1 MCHVCDVH
9 IVYVCRLLMAA
20 GIAGMPLLT
29 ANKGAKEFIRH
40 QESWWNWY
48 TECVNFSKQTHQSKR
63 RFNFQVQTDGISVS
77 GLMFRPF
84 PKPPL
89 QTNTAAATPPPPGR
103 KRKRHSRAEQS
114 SRTTTGECVQGLPD
128 RHLMQPARIVGLDPG
143 RRALFTAVVHSQQAA
158 DSLQGERP
166 CEHRYDSLS
175 WSCSRWRL
183 LASSSGCTR
192 QSCGSAG
199 KQTSMLLYWLPQQP
213 KWPAVP
219 SSCTTFVTG
228 CSTQQLLIPILVR
241 GGTGSCAGAPSLSG
255 SRHTLPS
262 ARKSVEAARKLL
274 WLMEMQSS
282 AAAAARGTP
291 AHLQCHCGGSLGTAV
306 RCMILT
312 SSAQASF
319 AVPAR
324 QPWMACLSLF

>member
-1 MCHVCDVH
+1 
-9 IVYVCRLLMAA
+9 
-20 GIAGMPLLT
+20 
-29 ANKGAKEFIRH
+29 
-40 QESWWNWY
+40 
-48 TECVNFSKQTHQSKR
+48 
-63 RFNFQVQTDGISVS
+63 
-77 GLMFRPF
+77 
-84 PKPPL
+84 
-89 QTNTAAATPPPPGR
+89 
-103 KRKRHSRAEQS
+103 
-114 SRTTTGECVQGLPD
+114 
-128 RHLMQPARIVGLDPG
+128 MQPARIVGLDPG

-175 WSCSRWRL
+175 WSCSRWQEAAGIKFRL
-183 LASSSGCTR
+183 HKTELWISR
-192 QSCGSAG
+192 

-213 KWPAVP
+213 RWPAVP

-228 CSTQQLLIPILVR
+228 CSTQQLLIPTLVT

-291 AHLQCHCGGSLGTAV
+291 AHQQCHCGGSLGTAV